1 MRLSLVLAAAA
12 WGGLFVASQV
22 SALPGANFCE
32 LNPESPICGGELPP
46 IDPGDPPPPPG
57 PCAIDPSLCPPIEDL
72 PVLEPAEP
80 EEALP
85 TVDFEGAFRF
95 KGPGFLRSGETSVT
109 LAHDEDTFS
118 LKLGCVDATGT
129 VVQKGRAGKKHE
141 LFLDDASLEALADE
155 FAFSARFFAGR
166 GGEPLGQ
173 TAKLVL
179 KENEDGSFSLKIK
192 LQVVVEDLGEV
203 VYKANLSNVEGGGPS
218 SLRVL
223 CR

>member
-22 SALPGANFCE
+22 FALPGANFCE
-32 LNPESPICGGELPP
+32 LNPDSPLCGGELPP
-46 IDPGDPPPPPG
+46 IDPGDPPPPPSV
-57 PCAIDPSLCPPIEDL
+57 CMIDPSLCPPIDDL

-85 TVDFEGAFRF
+85 AVEFEGAFRF
-95 KGPGFLRSGETSVT
+95 KGPGFLRTGDVALA

-118 LKLGCVDATGT
+118 FELGCVTATGT
-129 VVQKGRAGKKHE
+129 VVQKGRSGKKHE

-173 TAKLVL
+173 SAKIVL
-179 KENEDGSFSLKIK
+179 KQNADDTFSLKIK
-192 LQVVVEDLGEV
+192 LQVVIEDLGEV
-203 VYKANLSNVEGGGPS
+203 VYKANLTDVEGGGPS
-218 SLRVL
+218 TLRVL